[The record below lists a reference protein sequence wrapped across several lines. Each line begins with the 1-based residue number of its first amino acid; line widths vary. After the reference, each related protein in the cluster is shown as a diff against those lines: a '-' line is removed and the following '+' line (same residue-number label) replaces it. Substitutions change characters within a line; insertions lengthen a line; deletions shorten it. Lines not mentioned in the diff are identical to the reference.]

1 MPRGSSAVG
10 PPTGRLR
17 WLDLARGLAVV
28 SMVIAHTS
36 PWGGVFNVS
45 EYLSAPWFA
54 FLMGCSFRLATPAP
68 GRPHG
73 RFVVT
78 SMMRGT
84 VLVLLGVGLQA
95 VYAQIDVVLAYLGLL
110 TIVLAALAEPLR
122 RAGVAVGVA
131 AVVAVVSPVAMTATR
146 AWLASGGSGVAVV
159 DRLAEF
165 VLAGPSYR
173 VLTLLAFAA
182 AGMAATAGLAR
193 VRAGGRDVAIGILLG
208 AAALAAYGLGRLSPW
223 GSAAYSGS
231 TPEIVGATLLS
242 ASATWLCAWVVAA
255 VPDSWQRVFDP
266 FVATG
271 RMALTA
277 YTAQI
282 LVLAAI
288 VGVLLPGQRDDHW
301 WVLLG
306 VLVVCVG
313 GSWAWLSRFRT
324 GPLEVVVRLPARF
337 VRGFQTG

>member
-1 MPRGSSAVG
+1 MPRRWTATDL
-10 PPTGRLR
+10 PAGRLR

-36 PWGGVFNVS
+36 PWGGVFTVS

-68 GRPHG
+68 GRPRG

-78 SMMRGT
+78 SVLRGL
-84 VLVLLGVGLQA
+84 VLVLLGVVLQA
-95 VYAQIDVVLAYLGLL
+95 VYSQIDVVLAYLGLL
-110 TIVLAALAEPLR
+110 AIVLGFVPEPLR
-122 RAGVAVGVA
+122 RGGGAVGVV
-131 AVVAVVSPVAMTATR
+131 AVVAVAGPVAMTATR
-146 AWLASGGSGVAVV
+146 TWLASGGSGLAAV
-159 DRLAEF
+159 DRLAELL
-165 VLAGPSYR
+165 LAGPSYR
-173 VLTLLAFAA
+173 VFTLLAFAV

-193 VRAGGRDVAIGILLG
+193 VRGGGRDLAVGVLLG
-208 AAALAAYGLGRLSPW
+208 AAAVAAYGLGRLSPW

-242 ASATWLCAWVVAA
+242 ASATWLCAWAVAA

-282 LVLAAI
+282 LVLAAVI
-288 VGVLLPGQRDDHW
+288 AVLLPGQRDDHW
-301 WVLLG
+301 WVLAA
-306 VLVVCVG
+306 VLLVCVG

-324 GPLEVVVRLPARF
+324 GPLELLVRLPARLLPAAS
-337 VRGFQTG
+337 